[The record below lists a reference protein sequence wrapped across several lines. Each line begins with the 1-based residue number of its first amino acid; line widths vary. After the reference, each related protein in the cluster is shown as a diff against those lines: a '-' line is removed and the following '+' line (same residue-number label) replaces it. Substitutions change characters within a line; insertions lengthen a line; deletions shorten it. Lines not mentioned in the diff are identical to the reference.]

1 MNLDVREVVYED
13 GLAVVQRPYPV
24 AAADEALI
32 RLRLA
37 GICNTDLELMR
48 GYRNFRGTLGHEF
61 VGEVIEGPREWLGR
75 RVVGEINITCGEC
88 DMCRRSMPTQCRN
101 RRTLGIHD
109 YNGAF
114 ADVFRLPV
122 QNLHAVPETVSDEEA
137 VFVEPLAAAC
147 QMLEAVH
154 VLPTDLVVLIG
165 AGKLGLLCA
174 QVLRLT
180 GADLSVVVRH
190 DKPAALLEKW
200 GIRAVRY
207 EALER
212 QAADIVVDCTG
223 QEDGFAAALDLVRA
237 RGTILLKSTY
247 HGMPRAD
254 LTRIAVSE
262 IRVVGSRC
270 GPFPA
275 ALRLLEQKLVDVCP
289 MIDARYAL
297 DDAPA
302 AIEHA
307 SEPGMLKVL
316 LTP

>member
-1 MNLDVREVVYED
+1 MDQNVREAVFD
-13 GLAVVQRPYPV
+13 GTLAVQQRPYPV
-24 AAADEALI
+24 PEPDEALI

-48 GYRNFRGTLGHEF
+48 GYQGFSGTLGHEF
-61 VGEVIEGPREWLGR
+61 VGEVVAGPDTWIGR
-75 RVVGEINITCGEC
+75 RVVGEINISCGAC
-88 DMCRRSMPTQCRN
+88 DLCRRGMPTQCRN

-109 YNGAF
+109 YAGAF

-122 QNLHAVPETVSDEEA
+122 RNLHAVPEGVTDAEA

-147 QMLEAVH
+147 QILEAMH
-154 VLPTDLVVLIG
+154 IQPTDRVVLIG

-190 DKPAALLEKW
+190 DKPAALLARW
-200 GIRAVRY
+200 DIHAVRAN
-207 EALER
+207 ELEPR
-212 QAADIVVDCTG
+212 AADVVVDCTG
-223 QEDGFAAALDLVRA
+223 QETGFAAALDLVRA
-237 RGTILLKSTY
+237 RGTIVLKSTY
-247 HGMPRAD
+247 HGMPQAD

-270 GPFPA
+270 GPFPT
-275 ALRLLEQKLVDVCP
+275 ALRLLDQKLVDVRP
-289 MIDARYAL
+289 MIEARYPL
-297 DDAPA
+297 DEAAA

-307 SEPGMLKVL
+307 SLPGMLKVL
-316 LTP
+316 LEP